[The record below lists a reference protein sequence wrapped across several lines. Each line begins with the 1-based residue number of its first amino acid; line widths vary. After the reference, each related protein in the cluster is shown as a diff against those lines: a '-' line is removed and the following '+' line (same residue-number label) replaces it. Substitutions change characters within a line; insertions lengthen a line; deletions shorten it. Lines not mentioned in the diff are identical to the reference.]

1 VQHDRHKKI
10 MNKKPASLVDSHGF
24 FMRILLP
31 TILTICLFV
40 VTLFCILIPTFERSI
55 LERKREM
62 IRDLTQTACSLLAE
76 LEALEQSGKLTRI
89 QAQQQAI
96 DRIQFLRYGEELK
109 DYFWI
114 TDMEPR
120 MLVHPYRPELN
131 GTLVAEYE
139 DPAGKKLFS
148 EFVAVVRHSGEGYVD
163 YMWQWKDDE
172 NRIVPKL
179 SFVMGFQPWG
189 WIVGTGIYI
198 EDVKDEIATITRRLL
213 LLSVGITVAMTFLL
227 LFISWQSLAIEKHRQ
242 SAEKAL
248 RESEEKFR
256 HIFLACPMGMYLYR
270 LDDNDRLILVD
281 ANAQADTMTGVA
293 NQEKIGLPI
302 EEAFPALANTEV
314 PQHYRVAARDGTPY
328 HIANLT
334 YKDADIDGLYDV
346 YTFRTSPS
354 QIAVMFNEVTERKN
368 LEEQLRQS
376 QKMESIGQL
385 AGGIAHD
392 FNNLLTG
399 ILGYVDLILTQLNET
414 DPITSMVLEIK
425 KAGNRAASL
434 TRQLL
439 AFSRKQVLKTRVVHL
454 NDLIRGLDAMLHR
467 LIGENIKIVTALH
480 EGVWPIKADPG
491 QLEQIIVNMALN
503 ARDAMPQGGTLT
515 IETENRTR
523 HEKNQPGTYAV
534 LRICDTGC
542 GMTPDILSHV
552 FEPFFTTKPKDKGT
566 GLGLSMV
573 YGIVK
578 QSEGDIDVQS
588 EPNQGTV
595 FELFFPR
602 TTDTSAHLLPPTSSP
617 EPGEEGSETILVVED
632 EEMVRSLIVT
642 ILESSGYQVLQAGY
656 CDQAFHIHETHAGPI
671 HLLITDVIL
680 PKKSGKEIA
689 NVIQAA
695 RPDMHVLF
703 VSGYTDDAITHH
715 RVLDADVHF
724 MQKPFTAAMLKKKIR
739 EIFHNDTTG
748 TGLED

>member
-1 VQHDRHKKI
+1 
-10 MNKKPASLVDSHGF
+10 
-24 FMRILLP
+24 
-31 TILTICLFV
+31 
-40 VTLFCILIPTFERSI
+40 
-55 LERKREM
+55 
-62 IRDLTQTACSLLAE
+62 
-76 LEALEQSGKLTRI
+76 
-89 QAQQQAI
+89 
-96 DRIQFLRYGEELK
+96 
-109 DYFWI
+109 
-114 TDMEPR
+114 
-120 MLVHPYRPELN
+120 
-131 GTLVAEYE
+131 
-139 DPAGKKLFS
+139 
-148 EFVAVVRHSGEGYVD
+148 
-163 YMWQWKDDE
+163 
-172 NRIVPKL
+172 
-179 SFVMGFQPWG
+179 VM
-189 WIVGTGIYI
+189 
-198 EDVKDEIATITRRLL
+198 
-213 LLSVGITVAMTFLL
+213 
-227 LFISWQSLAIEKHRQ
+227 
-242 SAEKAL
+242 
-248 RESEEKFR
+248 
-256 HIFLACPMGMYLYR
+256 C
-270 LDDNDRLILVD
+270 
-281 ANAQADTMTGVA
+281 
-293 NQEKIGLPI
+293 
-302 EEAFPALANTEV
+302 
-314 PQHYRVAARDGTPY
+314 
-328 HIANLT
+328 
-334 YKDADIDGLYDV
+334 
-346 YTFRTSPS
+346 
-354 QIAVMFNEVTERKN
+354 NEVTERKN